1 MRMVS
6 ILIALINSMCVVIVV
21 AYILSRMKF
30 FCDVV
35 DGRFSAENQ
44 TLLSLIFGLFSIY
57 GTISGFSVV
66 GAIANT
72 RYIGPL
78 LAGIIGGPFVG
89 LGAGLIG
96 GIHRYVSGGF
106 TYVESA
112 ISTVVAGLVAGLVFN
127 RGRYRRNGLI
137 SIRAA
142 GVLSVIILIYHYV
155 QILVFSKS
163 AEKAAI
169 LIQSVAVAMT
179 LSNAGGV
186 AIFLYIINNL
196 FRERR
201 TQKERDEYLQAKERI
216 ESELR
221 IATDIQMSMVPHVFT
236 IVPSRPEFDLFATM
250 KPAREVGGD
259 FYDFFVL
266 GDYLFFTVG
275 DASGKGV
282 PAALLM
288 AVTKTLLKS
297 SAAHNLSPADIFDK
311 VNRELAANNDSIM
324 FVTCFFAKFDYRT
337 GELTFSNAGHNPP
350 ILIRGGGSTD
360 WLKLPEG
367 LFLGLHEDTKY
378 RDETITLLPGDCI
391 VAYTDGVTE
400 AMDKDDR
407 LFSAKRLIDVA
418 RKSDAASAKNIV
430 EIVAASVYEY
440 ASGAMQSDDITV
452 LSIHY
457 SGPRGRSNLRRLS
470 GKKPE
475 SVR

>member
-35 DGRFSAENQ
+35 DRRLSAENQ
-44 TLLSLIFGLFSIY
+44 ALLSLIFGLFSIY
-57 GTISGFSVV
+57 GTISGFSIV

-72 RYIGPL
+72 RYIGAL
-78 LAGIIGGPFVG
+78 LAGIIGGPFAG

-96 GIHRYVSGGF
+96 GIHRYLSGGF

-127 RGRYRRNGLI
+127 RGRFRRNGLI

-142 GVLSVIILIYHYV
+142 GILSVIILIYHYV
-155 QILVFSKS
+155 QILVFCKP

-169 LIQSVAVAMT
+169 LIQSVAIAMT

-186 AIFLYIINNL
+186 VIFLYIINNL

-201 TQKERDEYLQAKERI
+201 TTKERDEYLRAKERI

-250 KPAREVGGD
+250 NPAKEVGGD
-259 FYDFFVL
+259 FYDFFVS
-266 GDYLFFTVG
+266 GDHLFFSVG
-275 DASGKGV
+275 DVCGKGV

-297 SAAHNLSPADIFDK
+297 SAALNLSPADIFDK
-311 VNRELAANNDSIM
+311 VNREIAANNDSMM
-324 FVTCFFAKFDYRT
+324 FVTCFCAKLDYTT

-350 ILIRGGGSTD
+350 ILMRRSGSTD
-360 WLKLPEG
+360 LLELPEG
-367 LFLGLHEDTKY
+367 LALGALDSAKY
-378 RDETITLLPGDCI
+378 RDETVMLLSGDCI

-400 AMDKDDR
+400 AMDKDGR
-407 LFSAKRLIDVA
+407 LFSTERLIDVA
-418 RKSDAASAKNIV
+418 RKSDAEAAKDMV
-430 EIVAASVYEY
+430 EIIAASVHEY
-440 ASGAMQSDDITV
+440 ASGATQSDDITV
-452 LSIHY
+452 LAIHY
-457 SGPRGRSNLRRLS
+457 FGPERQ
-470 GKKPE
+470 
-475 SVR
+475 